1 MPEKKLTP
9 RQFQKNQQAAQK
21 RWRQQHAKN
30 ITLQFNTGTDSDVL
44 DKLSKVH
51 NKTDY
56 IRKLIRA
63 DIDKNGI
70 E

>member
-1 MPEKKLTP
+1 MSEKKLTP

-30 ITLQFNTGTDSDVL
+30 ITLQFNAEADSDVL
-44 DKLSKVH
+44 EKLSKVP

-63 DIDKNGI
+63 DIVANGF
-70 E
+70 

>member
-30 ITLQFNTGTDSDVL
+30 ITLQFNIEADADVL
-44 DKLSKVH
+44 EKLSKVQ
-51 NKTDY
+51 NKADY

-63 DIDKNGI
+63 DIVENGF
-70 E
+70 

>member
-9 RQFQKNQQAAQK
+9 RQFQKNQQAAQR

-30 ITLQFNTGTDSDVL
+30 ITIQFNAETDADVL
-44 DKLSKVH
+44 SKLASVP

-56 IRKLIRA
+56 IRGLIRA
-63 DIDKNGI
+63 DIVKNGL
-70 E
+70 